1 MKIFKNSSILLAAL
15 LLSCGNAIQEQQTEQ
30 NEVPSPSVAVEAKKN
45 YSTIEVEGTN
55 FRELSFAQAIETA
68 KAEGKLLF
76 VNMHT
81 KTCRPCHLME
91 KVVFPKEKLGK
102 YMNTHFVSIALDA
115 EEGEGAELK
124 SRYEV
129 EMYPTYLVIDTAA
142 TKLGAIMGAEK
153 EIEKFIEK
161 LESIIKPDDSAV
173 QE

>member
-1 MKIFKNSSILLAAL
+1 MRIPKSLNILFAAL
-15 LLSCGNAIQEQQTEQ
+15 LISCGNTTQQPTEQ
-30 NEVPSPSVAVEAKKN
+30 GVTPAPTVAVEAEKN
-45 YSTIEVEGTN
+45 YSTIESEGTD
-55 FRELSFAQAIETA
+55 FRNLSFTQAIESA

-81 KTCRPCHLME
+81 KTCRPCRLME
-91 KVVFPKEKLGK
+91 KVVFPKDKLGK
-102 YMNTHFVSIALDA
+102 YMNKHFVSIALDA

-124 SRYEV
+124 NRYEV
-129 EMYPTYLVIDTAA
+129 EMYPTYLVIDTVA

-153 EIEKFIEK
+153 DIDKFIEK